1 MKKNVLH
8 TIQRIIFGILLLV
21 FQVANS
27 QTNLQNETNLKAK
40 AAEYFLQDNYIDAF
54 PLYSQLLSLDPK
66 NPELN
71 YRFGVCMM
79 FTQRTNPEEPLKYL
93 EKAINQVSDVEFYY
107 FLALAYQNNYF
118 FTDAITNYK
127 KYIQVARNKVRK
139 DWEVERKIA
148 MCQNGMEMLKT
159 ANDLYVMEKSDVD
172 RKTFYR
178 SYDLNQFGGRFLNL
192 PEEFLSKADLKNEQG
207 NVSYFNPQAKL
218 LFYALENKGQKDIYY
233 RLKQDN
239 NEWSEAILLNNSI
252 NSIYDEN
259 YPFFMPDGKTLYFSS
274 KGHNTMGGYDI
285 FKSVFDS
292 VSNQW
297 SKAQNLSFPINT
309 PSDDIMFITD
319 ANETMAWFA
328 STRNSSN
335 NLITVYKVGIIKKNP
350 EATDLS
356 GIYSK
361 DKLAETDLGQIK
373 NMAHLDINISN
384 KAFQEIPF
392 SQKQKLESLVKNDPA
407 RQSQNIRQSNLK
419 NIDNQI
425 AVQEM
430 QAGLSDSIKGV
441 IRQIDIELEALKT
454 LYLQTQN
461 FVGSKASSVKQ
472 GQADVSFI
480 LTKAQKTA
488 LPERAKELIDQA
500 NKLLFKTLRNDYQQ
514 NKLLEIHQNIDR
526 QIAAMRL
533 LSENANRLFGD
544 IQKHILIRNE
554 LETKKSIA
562 QLKNQIQQADTL
574 TDFTKIVDF
583 TKGELFYP
591 NYPSYLNDEAK
602 FSAFAVENPNQSLSA
617 IVATENRFA
626 AYIPTFESNMDTD
639 LVKYVEN
646 STLKARQR
654 NKQLAYQLKLTE
666 SFLIEKKKSL
676 ELLFNEANT
685 YRKTF
690 TAKFSQKD
698 IDLLNLRYGLAR
710 KAAFE
715 VYQWEKAL
723 SSLKNAAEKSEEI
736 ALALTELKTEI
747 EQLIEE
753 GKSAE
758 AHQLKSR
765 LESLDLKHS
774 QIPEF
779 ENIID
784 FDQKQLVE
792 LNFPE
797 SIYNEN
803 DYEEYSLDNQKLV
816 RKSGKAYLYSTV
828 DELVAASSQLQN
840 EQAIASSEQFDTKS
854 QDSNPIAL
862 ATRSELIREELID
875 LNQERTDR
883 LLAIK
888 SQSNVLTQKASEK
901 LDQSNSAL
909 LQFEQMREDYFAGK
923 MKDQA
928 LVLAKQS
935 ESQSLLYQ
943 SLALKSYAEKIDSI
957 YTVENKLKEQT
968 TDQIFAIEQAWH
980 SNQPEKAE
988 ALFRALQKNNSEAIN
1003 SSAISVR
1010 SWIEQ
1015 DNKNISAKKEQANL
1029 AFMNSQTV
1037 TDESIKLLLDAQ
1049 KIREEADK
1057 KTNAFKRRELIT
1069 EAENKEK
1076 EAIKK
1081 QNIADKELAVGT
1093 KLYEEIKKAEAVLPF
1108 SAEFEPTVLL
1118 SDASK
1123 PIVNPENRKA
1133 QLEERLELRQID
1145 TSPNQEAQNTLAET
1159 QSPRLNKSKLPAL
1172 NDAMAYETKRYQAQL
1187 LAEDLDINKRETV
1200 FLLQK
1205 GKTLKGEEAIEN
1217 EGRISQKRKE
1227 ADSLQTASTKAFA
1240 ESKNIYNQLPAE
1252 SKKEVDN
1259 SKNDFENYLNNV
1271 RKRIAQLLDDVTILS
1286 QQAGQTTDNKSKQ
1299 SLMQQ
1304 ADEKE
1309 QVAMYL
1315 LLEEFEIIAQRNKQ
1329 NYRKNA
1335 LVIESLFQESL
1346 SLKEKELMRAVFA
1359 QIEKLNL
1366 QAEKNRLQAQNDEL
1380 SFTLKKVLLQ
1390 DAFAS
1395 ESSALDLQAEAIRMM
1410 RENDIEGMLAYQP
1423 KEKQAEKSALI
1434 EAQKLVSSKLN
1445 PEVIANSNQK
1455 QAVSSKATEK
1465 TAENIVLIKEEKPT
1479 MLAVAKPEI
1488 IGTAKAEE
1496 KPAIIAVAK
1505 SENKP
1510 EIIGTAKAE
1519 EKPAISLT
1527 AKAEEKLPSEIAK
1540 TLNPG
1545 LFKDTNENKIN
1556 RSAEKLVGIEQKPEN
1571 KTQSKLPENN
1581 PVESVPAN
1589 ATTTNKNTE
1598 ASAPIANKIF
1608 PNVSLASAPV
1618 GTQFS
1623 VQIAAINQHTT
1634 TNNFLNVIELFAI
1647 KDDEKSLYRYFSGKF
1662 TDLTSAIIRR
1672 NSLREQGYSDAFIK
1686 TWKDGKSV
1694 SINEAIG
1701 HIDEATQELMNKTT
1715 LTLPSQYKNINFSA
1729 SNINQLPGTYYSVQ
1743 VGVYSRPRTSDQLF
1757 GIQPLFHNRTKNGL
1771 WVYFNGVFKNI
1782 NEAEKNKANVNTKG
1796 IPDAF
1801 IVAFNQGEK
1810 VPIEKAQKAIQEGGV
1825 QPSANDIINL
1835 KTASANVD
1843 KQLISIGR
1851 TTKSAGNTVYK
1862 IQIGVY
1868 SQAISMDWVAEDL
1881 PNGQQVEF
1889 FVNEAG
1895 KYVYTI
1901 GNFQSYEEA
1910 AQFNKQ
1916 KVKALVKDAFV
1927 VSF

>member
-1 MKKNVLH
+1 MKKNAIH

-27 QTNLQNETNLKAK
+27 QANLQNETNLKAK
-40 AAEYFLQDNYIDAF
+40 AAEYFLQDNYSDAF

-79 FTQRTNPEEPLKYL
+79 FTQRANPEEPLKYL
-93 EKAINQVSDVEFYY
+93 EKAINQISDVEFYY

-127 KYIQVARNKVRK
+127 KYLQLARNKVRK

-159 ANDLYVMEKSDVD
+159 ANDLYVMEKSDVE

-285 FKSVFDS
+285 FKSVYDS

-392 SQKQKLESLVKNDPA
+392 SQKQKLESLKKIDPA
-407 RQSQNIRQSNLK
+407 RISQNIHQANLN
-419 NIDNQI
+419 NINKQI

-441 IRQIDIELEALKT
+441 LRKIDFDLEALKT
-454 LYLQTQN
+454 QFFQTQN
-461 FVGSKASSVKQ
+461 FVNTKSNLAKQ
-472 GQADVSFI
+472 GQSEVS
-480 LTKAQKTA
+480 LLLEKAQETT
-488 LPERAKELIDQA
+488 LPERRNELIDQA
-500 NKLLFKTLRNDYQQ
+500 NKTLFSTLRNAHQSNQ
-514 NKLLEIHQNIDR
+514 LIEIHQKLGQ
-526 QIAAMRL
+526 QIEAKRL
-533 LSENANRLFGD
+533 LSENANMIFGD
-544 IQKHILIRNE
+544 IQKHILTRNE
-554 LETKKSIA
+554 SETKKSIT
-562 QLKNQIQQADTL
+562 QLKNELQEADTL
-574 TDFTKIVDF
+574 TDYTKAVDF
-583 TKGELFYP
+583 SKGELIYP
-591 NYPSYLNDEAK
+591 NYPSNLSDETK
-602 FSAFAVENPNQSLSA
+602 FMAFALENASQSLSP
-617 IVATENRFA
+617 IVATETPYSAFLPA
-626 AYIPTFESNMDTD
+626 
-639 LVKYVEN
+639 
-646 STLKARQR
+646 
-654 NKQLAYQLKLTE
+654 TE
-666 SFLIEKKKSL
+666 KI
-676 ELLFNEANT
+676 A
-685 YRKTF
+685 
-690 TAKFSQKD
+690 
-698 IDLLNLRYGLAR
+698 
-710 KAAFE
+710 
-715 VYQWEKAL
+715 
-723 SSLKNAAEKSEEI
+723 EI
-736 ALALTELKTEI
+736 AKPMEI
-747 EQLIEE
+747 TNRKEQ
-753 GKSAE
+753 
-758 AHQLKSR
+758 HR
-765 LESLDLKHS
+765 
-774 QIPEF
+774 
-779 ENIID
+779 
-784 FDQKQLVE
+784 
-792 LNFPE
+792 
-797 SIYNEN
+797 
-803 DYEEYSLDNQKLV
+803 
-816 RKSGKAYLYSTV
+816 
-828 DELVAASSQLQN
+828 
-840 EQAIASSEQFDTKS
+840 EQ
-854 QDSNPIAL
+854 
-862 ATRSELIREELID
+862 LID
-875 LNQERTDR
+875 LNQALTDR
-883 LLAIK
+883 INELK
-888 SQSNVLTQKASEK
+888 YQSNILTKKAGEK
-901 LDQSNSAL
+901 LDKSNSAL
-909 LQFEQMREDYFAGK
+909 LEFEQMREDYFAGK
-923 MKDQA
+923 IKDQTE
-928 LVLAKQS
+928 VLAKQT
-935 ESQSLLYQ
+935 ESQNMLYQ
-943 SLALKSYAEKIDSI
+943 SLALKNYAEKTDSA
-957 YTVENKLKEQT
+957 YNVEIKLKEQIT
-968 TDQIFAIEQAWH
+968 EQIFAIEQAWH

-988 ALFRALQKNNSEAIN
+988 SLFRALQKNSTESDIQ
-1003 SSAISVR
+1003 SVISVQ
-1010 SWIEQ
+1010 SWIEK
-1015 DNKNISAKKEQANL
+1015 DNKNIPAKKEQANL
-1029 AFMNSQTV
+1029 SFINSQTL

-1049 KIREEADK
+1049 KTREEANK
-1057 KTNAFKRRELIT
+1057 KPNAFKRRELIM

-1076 EAIKK
+1076 EAIQK
-1081 QNIADKELAVGT
+1081 QNQADKQLAVGT
-1093 KLYEEIKKAEAVLPF
+1093 KLYEVIKKAEAIFPY
-1108 SAEFEPTVLL
+1108 SAEFEPAILL
-1118 SDASK
+1118 TEASK
-1123 PIVNPENRKA
+1123 PILNPEKRKE
-1133 QLEERLELRQID
+1133 QLNERLELRENEAL
-1145 TSPNQEAQNTLAET
+1145 SNPNVQNTLSET
-1159 QSPRLNKSKLPAL
+1159 QSPHLNKSKLPAM
-1172 NDAMAYETKRYQAQL
+1172 NDAMAYETKHYQAQL

-1200 FLLQK
+1200 FLIQK
-1205 GKTLKGEEAIEN
+1205 GKTLKGEESIEN
-1217 EGRISQKRKE
+1217 ERKISQKRSE

-1240 ESKNIYNQLPAE
+1240 EAKNIYNQLPAE

-1259 SKNDFENYLNNV
+1259 NKNDFENYLNNV

-1286 QQAGQTTDNKSKQ
+1286 QQAGQTTDENSKQ
-1299 SLMQQ
+1299 TLIRQ

-1309 QVAMYL
+1309 QVAMFL
-1315 LLEEFEIIAQRNKQ
+1315 ILEEFEIIAQRNRQ

-1335 LVIESLFQESL
+1335 LTIESLFRENL
-1346 SLKEKELMRAVFA
+1346 SLKEKELMKAIFA
-1359 QIEKLNL
+1359 QIENLNL
-1366 QAEKNRLQAQNDEL
+1366 QAEKKRLKAKDDAL

-1390 DAFAS
+1390 DAFS
-1395 ESSALDLQAEAIRMM
+1395 IESSALDLQLEAIRMI
-1410 RENDIEGMLAYQP
+1410 RENDVEGMLAYQP
-1423 KEKQAEKSALI
+1423 KEKQAEKPALI

-1445 PEVIANSNQK
+1445 TGALANSNQK
-1455 QAVSSKATEK
+1455 QAVASKATEK
-1465 TAENIVLIKEEKPT
+1465 TAENNVLIKEEKPEII
-1479 MLAVAKPEI
+1479 AVEKQENKPEI
-1488 IGTAKAEE
+1488 LVTAKAEE
-1496 KPAIIAVAK
+1496 KPEIIAVAIQENK
-1505 SENKP
+1505 SET
-1510 EIIGTAKAE
+1510 IVTAKAE
-1519 EKPAISLT
+1519 EKPEIIAVAIQENKSETILT
-1527 AKAEEKLPSEIAK
+1527 AKAEEKPEIIAVAIQENKSETILTAKAEEKPEIIAIAKQENKSETIVIAKAEEKPEIIAVAKPEEKLPSEIAK

-1545 LFKDTNENKIN
+1545 LFEDTNENKIN

-1571 KTQSKLPENN
+1571 KTQSKLPENH

-1608 PNVSLASAPV
+1608 PIVSLASTPAV
-1618 GTQFS
+1618 TQFS

-1647 KDDEKSLYRYFSGKF
+1647 KDEEKSLYRYFSGKF

-1715 LTLPSQYKNINFSA
+1715 ITLPSQYKNINFSA

-1743 VGVYSRPRTSDQLF
+1743 VGVYSRPRTSNQLF

-1771 WVYFNGVFKNI
+1771 WVYFNGVYKNI
-1782 NEAEKNKANVNTKG
+1782 NEAEKNKANVNNKG

-1801 IVAFNQGEK
+1801 IVAFDQGEK
-1810 VPIEKAQKAIQEGGV
+1810 VPIEKAQKAIQEGAA

-1835 KTASANVD
+1835 KTASVNID

-1851 TTKSAGNTVYK
+1851 TTKSAGSTVYK

-1868 SQAISMDWVAEDL
+1868 SQAISMDWVAEDI
-1881 PNGQQVEF
+1881 PNGQKVDF

-1916 KVKALVKDAFV
+1916 KIKALVKDAFV